1 MSEWFQ
7 IAVIGFIVLTIGW
20 HAMRTARANPQ
31 DTGTLG
37 QQLSGVEARLG
48 KVEGEVR
55 RLDNDAASKAD
66 VKRVEKELAAV
77 RTELAAIGKSAAS
90 REATLDH
97 VKEQVDR
104 MLDIIMKR
112 GL

>member
-20 HAMRTARANPQ
+20 HALRTARANPQ

-37 QQLSGVEARLG
+37 QQINGIGARLA
-48 KVEGEVR
+48 KVEGEIK
-55 RLDNDAASKAD
+55 RLDEVGASKAD
-66 VKRVEKELAAV
+66 VKRVEKEVQALRV
-77 RTELAAIGKSAAS
+77 DVNEIGKSAAS
-90 REATLDH
+90 REATLYH
-97 VKEQVDR
+97 VKETVDR

-112 GL
+112 GM

>member
-7 IAVIGFIVLTIGW
+7 IAVIAFIVVTIGW
-20 HAMRTARANPQ
+20 YVVRTARANPQ

-37 QQLSGVEARLG
+37 QQLSGIDARLG
-48 KVEGEVR
+48 KVEGEVK

-66 VKRVEKELAAV
+66 VKRIEKQLAGLISEVA
-77 RTELAAIGKSAAS
+77 EIGRSAAS

>member
-7 IAVIGFIVLTIGW
+7 IAVIGFIVLTIGA
-20 HAMRTARANPQ
+20 HALRSARANPQ

-37 QQLSGVEARLG
+37 SQLNGIDKRLG
-48 KVEGEVR
+48 KVEGEVK

-66 VKRVEKELAAV
+66 VKRIERQLANLTSEVA
-77 RTELAAIGKSAAS
+77 EIGRSAAS

-97 VKEQVDR
+97 VKETVDR
-104 MLDIIMKR
+104 MLAIIMQR
-112 GL
+112 GM

>member
-20 HAMRTARANPQ
+20 HALRTARANPQ

-37 QQLSGVEARLG
+37 KQIDGIGSRLA
-48 KVEGEVR
+48 KVEGEVQ

-66 VKRVEKELAAV
+66 VKRIEKQLTSLTNEIA
-77 RTELAAIGKSAAS
+77 EIGKSAAS

-97 VKEQVDR
+97 VKETVDR

-112 GL
+112 GM